1 MPQKFQRGN
10 ENKLVWGIGVII
22 LLVYLFVAIP
32 YVYWQDAQDTRAE
45 KEAAETTGTSDT
57 ADSSVS
63 GEKIDLNTVQFVGS
77 TATEENPWGTT
88 AGLIQ
93 IEDVGECIFL
103 TPNTSAEIELE
114 NPEGKS
120 IAFKYEIY
128 SQVRDASDGADIF
141 VEVFVNGEEEASI
154 SKMFAVTAE
163 SDWAEAVVPVDE
175 EGVENIRVKI
185 SCRNGEQGNDDA
197 DWVLINRARFVN

>member
-103 TPNTSAEIELE
+103 TSNT
-114 NPEGKS
+114 
-120 IAFKYEIY
+120 
-128 SQVRDASDGADIF
+128 
-141 VEVFVNGEEEASI
+141 
-154 SKMFAVTAE
+154 
-163 SDWAEAVVPVDE
+163 
-175 EGVENIRVKI
+175 
-185 SCRNGEQGNDDA
+185 
-197 DWVLINRARFVN
+197 

>member
-10 ENKLVWGIGVII
+10 ENKLVWGIGAII

-32 YVYWQDAQDTRAE
+32 YVYWQDAQDTRVE
-45 KEAAETTGTSDT
+45 KETAETIATSDT

-63 GEKIDLNTVQFVGS
+63 GEKIDLNTVQFAGS
-77 TATEENPWGTT
+77 KATEENPWGTT

-93 IEDVGECIFL
+93 IEDIGECIFL

-141 VEVFVNGEEEASI
+141 VEVFVNGEKEASV
-154 SKMFAVTAE
+154 SKTFAVTTE
-163 SDWAEAVVPVDE
+163 SDWAEAVVTVDE
-175 EGVENIRVKI
+175 EEIENIRVKI
-185 SCRNGEQGNDDA
+185 SCGNGEKDNDDA
-197 DWVLINRARFVN
+197 DWVVIKNLNLI